1 MKKNIMK
8 ILVAL
13 ALCVS
18 ATSFAACGNRSEDS
32 ASTSTA
38 NTTANSSA
46 DSASNADTSTNTDA
60 NANANSTPQTDN
72 APAIESSGSAKIVWT
87 SSADIEGDAEI
98 FTVVFNV
105 KDGAADGLSEV
116 TIGGDIVVADETFS
130 MVDVEIVAGGA
141 NIGGEGSQATAPANA
156 ALVVDTVGA
165 NAGDTIEIP
174 VTLAN
179 MTYCSTFEFTLCF
192 DSDVL
197 ELVDVEGSEA
207 VEENGLLLFNAQ

>member
-18 ATSFAACGNRSEDS
+18 ATSFASCGNRSEES
-32 ASTSTA
+32 GSTSA
-38 NTTANSSA
+38 ATTTSNSA
-46 DSASNADTSTNTDA
+46 DSASNADTSTGTDA
-60 NANANSTPQTDN
+60 GDNSTPQTNNN

-87 SSADIEGDAEI
+87 SSADIEGGSEI
-98 FTVVFNV
+98 FTAVFNV

-116 TIGGDIVVADETFS
+116 TIGGEIVIADETFT
-130 MVDVEIVAGGA
+130 MVDAEVVAGGA
-141 NIGGEGSQATAPANA
+141 NIGGESSQATAPAGA
-156 ALVVDTVGA
+156 ALLVDTVGA

-174 VTLAN
+174 VSLAN
-179 MTYCSTFEFTLCF
+179 MDYCSTFDFTLCF

-197 ELVDVEGSEA
+197 ELVDIQASEA
-207 VEENGLLLFNAQ
+207 VEENGLLLFNAE

>member
-18 ATSFAACGNRSEDS
+18 ATSFASCGNRSENS

-38 NTTANSSA
+38 TTTASSSA
-46 DSASNADTSTNTDA
+46 DSASNADTSTNTD
-60 NANANSTPQTDN
+60 ANANSTPQTDN

-87 SSADIEGDAEI
+87 SSADIEGGSEI
-98 FTVVFNV
+98 FTAVFNV

-130 MVDVEIVAGGA
+130 MVDVEVVAGGA
-141 NIGGEGSQATAPANA
+141 NIGGEGSQATTPANA

-174 VTLAN
+174 VSIAN
-179 MTYCSTFEFTLCF
+179 MDYCSTFDFTLCF
-192 DSDVL
+192 DSNVL
-197 ELVDVEGSEA
+197 ELVDITGSEA

>member
-18 ATSFAACGNRSEDS
+18 ATSFASCGNRSEDS
-32 ASTSTA
+32 TSTSTA
-38 NTTANSSA
+38 TTTANSSA
-46 DSASNADTSTNTDA
+46 DSASNADTSAD
-60 NANANSTPQTDN
+60 ANSTPQTDN

-87 SSADIEGDAEI
+87 SSADIEGGAEI
-98 FTVVFNV
+98 FTAVFNV

-156 ALVVDTVGA
+156 ALLVDTVGA

-197 ELVDVEGSEA
+197 ELVDVEGSES

>member
-18 ATSFAACGNRSEDS
+18 ATSFAACGNRSDTS
-32 ASTSTA
+32 DSTSA
-38 NTTANSSA
+38 ASSTANSSA
-46 DSASNADTSTNTDA
+46 DSASTADTSANTD
-60 NANANSTPQTDN
+60 ANANSTPQTDD

-87 SSADIEGDAEI
+87 SSADIAGNAEI

-105 KDGAADGLSEV
+105 KDGAANGLSEV

-141 NIGGEGSQATAPANA
+141 NIGGESSQATAPANA
-156 ALVVDTVGA
+156 ALLVDTVGA

-179 MTYCSTFEFTLCF
+179 MNYCSTFEFTLCF